1 MMAQKS
7 AVKTAAVKVPAR
19 RNRIKRTPG
28 EQIFDFF
35 NIIIMAL
42 VIVITFYPILYVL
55 FASFSDPG
63 RLVASSGLL
72 FGPLGFQ
79 TMGYQKVFEY
89 PMLLYGYKNT
99 ILYTSIGTCINVIM
113 TTLAAF
119 VLSRKRFY
127 LRHFFMF
134 IVTFTMFFSGGLIP
148 TYLLVRS
155 YGLYNSIWAL
165 ILPGAMS
172 AWNMIIMRTSF
183 LSIPDSLEESAR
195 IDGATNLTILLRII
209 LPLST
214 AIVAIMVLFYAVGH
228 WNSWFNAMIYLR
240 TRAKY
245 PLQLVLREVLIA
257 NSTDAMSAGES
268 SSERQALGE
277 VIKYAMIIVAT
288 VPILL
293 IYPFLQKYFVKG
305 VMVGAIKE

>member
-1 MMAQKS
+1 MAKS
-7 AVKTAAVKVPAR
+7 TTVKTIVSN
-19 RNRIKRTPG
+19 NRIRRTFG
-28 EQIFDFF
+28 ENVFDSI
-35 NIIIMAL
+35 NIMIMLIVIIIT
-42 VIVITFYPILYVL
+42 IYPIYYVL
-55 FASFSDPG
+55 VASFSDPG

-72 FGPLGFQ
+72 FRPLGFH
-79 TMGYQKVFEY
+79 TMGYVKVFEN
-89 PMLLYGYKNT
+89 PLILSGYKNT
-99 ILYTSIGTCINVIM
+99 ILYTSLGTCINVIL
-113 TTLAAF
+113 TSIAAF

-134 IVTFTMFFSGGLIP
+134 IITFTMFFSGGLIP
-148 TYLLVRS
+148 TYLQVRA
-155 YGLYNSIWAL
+155 YGLYNTMWAL
-165 ILPGAMS
+165 ILPGAVS

-183 LSIPDSLEESAR
+183 LTIPDSLEESAR
-195 IDGATNLTILLRII
+195 IDGATNLTIFLKII

-214 AIVAIMVLFYAVGH
+214 AIVAIMVLFYAVAH
-228 WNSWFNAMIYLR
+228 WNSWFSAMIYLR
-240 TRAKY
+240 TRSKY

-257 NSTDAMSAGES
+257 NMTDSMSAGES

>member
-1 MMAQKS
+1 MAQMP
-7 AVKTAAVKVPAR
+7 TVKVPAK
-19 RNRIKRTPG
+19 RNRVRRTLG
-28 EQIFDFF
+28 EQIFDSI
-35 NIIIMAL
+35 NIVLMLI
-42 VIVITFYPILYVL
+42 VVVITLYPIYYVL
-55 FASFSDPG
+55 MASFSDPG
-63 RLVASSGLL
+63 RLIASNGLL
-72 FGPLGFQ
+72 FWPLGFH
-79 TMGYQKVFEY
+79 TMGYQKVFEN
-89 PMLLYGYKNT
+89 PLILYGYKNT
-99 ILYTSIGTCINVIM
+99 ILYTSVGTCINVIV

-148 TYLLVRS
+148 TYLQVRS
-155 YGLYNSIWAL
+155 YGLYNSMWAL

-195 IDGATNLTILLRII
+195 MDGATNMTILLRII

-214 AIVAIMVLFYAVGH
+214 AIVAIMVLFYAVAH
-228 WNSWFNAMIYLR
+228 WNSWFSAMIYIR
-240 TRAKY
+240 TRTKY

-257 NSTDAMSAGES
+257 NMTDAMSAGES

>member
-1 MMAQKS
+1 MMAQIS
-7 AVKTAAVKVPAR
+7 AGRTASP
-19 RNRIKRTPG
+19 RNRIRRTPG
-28 EQIFDFF
+28 EIIFDSINIVLMFF
-35 NIIIMAL
+35 VIIITL
-42 VIVITFYPILYVL
+42 YPIYYVL
-55 FASFSDPG
+55 MASFSDAG
-63 RLVASSGLL
+63 RLVSSTGLL
-72 FGPLGFQ
+72 FWPLGFN
-79 TMGYQKVFEY
+79 TLGYQKVFEY

-99 ILYTSIGTCINVIM
+99 ILYTSVGTCVNVII

-127 LRHFFMF
+127 LRHFLMF
-134 IVTFTMFFSGGLIP
+134 LVTFTMFFSGGLIP
-148 TYLLVRS
+148 TYLQVRS
-155 YGLYNSIWAL
+155 YGLYNSMWAL

-183 LSIPDSLEESAR
+183 QSIPDSLEESAR

-214 AIVAIMVLFYAVGH
+214 AIIAIMVLFYAVGH
-228 WNSWFNAMIYLR
+228 WNSWFNAMTYLR
-240 TRAKY
+240 ARTKY

-268 SSERQALGE
+268 SSERQSLGE

>member
-1 MMAQKS
+1 MAKKITVKAS
-7 AVKTAAVKVPAR
+7 ASN
-19 RNRIKRTPG
+19 NRIRRTFG
-28 EQIFDFF
+28 EQVFDAV
-35 NIIIMAL
+35 NIVIML
-42 VIVITFYPILYVL
+42 SVIVITIYPIFYVL
-55 FASFSDPG
+55 VASFSDPG

-72 FGPLGFQ
+72 FRPLGFH
-79 TMGYQKVFEY
+79 TMGYQKVFEN
-89 PMLLYGYKNT
+89 PLILFGYKNT
-99 ILYTSIGTCINVIM
+99 ILYTSVGTCINIIM

-148 TYLLVRS
+148 TYLQVRT
-155 YGLYNSIWAL
+155 YGLYNTMWAL

-214 AIVAIMVLFYAVGH
+214 AIVAIMVLFYAVAH
-228 WNSWFNAMIYLR
+228 WNSWFSAMIYLR
-240 TRAKY
+240 TRTKY

-257 NSTDAMSAGES
+257 NMTDSMSAGES